1 MLMPSE
7 KPSPGRFFGLDPA
20 MTLGVLDACNEV
32 PPLLPGWEIV
42 GIAGRGGFGTVWRAR
57 RESDGTEAA
66 IKIATADDPDTL
78 ERIEEETGALRALD
92 HPHIV
97 SLLDSGP
104 LDDPGGGLFL
114 AMEFIAGVELCNDI
128 PTGGLPLESA
138 FPWFRQICSAVM
150 HAHDAGILH
159 RDLKP
164 SNILIDA
171 DGQAK
176 VADFGLALP
185 VHRRVHQLSLTRA
198 GMVAGTAEYLPP
210 EAYLPDYQP
219 STATDIFALGV
230 ILHEMLAGTP
240 PRGAWPPIS
249 SSRRVDIR
257 LDELIRRAL
266 DPDPQRRW
274 KSVRDMRD
282 AFEEI
287 AASPPRYAGAPLVT
301 LPIRITDLLWTLTG
315 LFVLVASGSSLLN
328 LRQSSFSLPFD
339 LVGTHS
345 NLIGGY
351 HAVFVLLQP
360 AFALGVWQLIR
371 LWRFR
376 NIPMREALPSPFG
389 LRLGHGRMAAVLVF
403 LGQFFCLWL
412 PAIQIAT
419 IFFDSCVTWLRPDD
433 PAWRAGLTVVC
444 WKEGTMASPWTY
456 PEVGRGFWLQD
467 RYGPPGHPL
476 SHKIDQIGF
485 TPLLFPLMMSI
496 SAVTLLAAL
505 VFTLLVT
512 ARCWWL
518 RDQWL
523 PTLLLLLTAIATASL
538 FAKPTA
544 DFFNPPSP
552 AEVMHEKGNSWISA
566 QTTNH
571 VRRLAHFLLESRRK
585 GADHLPLSDWTGY
598 YNETVNYRKHGVV
611 SRGDIERLWREE
623 AIRADW
629 IDVSIIHNGSSWNPK
644 TGNFKVTVVAVE
656 TCDGKQPGGAS
667 EAAECVLT
675 LSGTITHDGR
685 TSIRNEK
692 FRRTTLYQSLPRHAS
707 LAEAV
712 AWTRNL
718 QRAVDLTAK
727 SPDALQTALN
737 ALFLPLRLTTRESIR
752 GWIRSSPAPDGGL
765 VALLRRQVPAI
776 RPKDVSISE
785 NLPGGRTRIVLRL
798 NPSNPELRE
807 WLTAD
812 LIHHSGGFKCVRLDT
827 SNGS

>member
-32 PPLLPGWEIV
+32 PPLLPGWKIV

-57 RESDGTEAA
+57 RESDGAEAA

-92 HPHIV
+92 HAQIV

-114 AMEFIAGVELCNDI
+114 AMEFIDGMELCHEI

-274 KSVRDMRD
+274 KSVREMRD

-315 LFVLVASGSSLLN
+315 LFVLIASGSSLLH
-328 LRQSSFSLPFD
+328 LRKSPVPPPFD
-339 LVGTHS
+339 LIGKHS
-345 NLIGGY
+345 DFIGGF
-351 HAVFVLLQP
+351 HSVFVLLFP
-360 AFALGVWQLIR
+360 AFALGAWQMLR

-376 NIPMREALPSPFG
+376 NVPMREALPSPFG
-389 LRLGHGRMAAVLVF
+389 LRLGHGRVAAALVF
-403 LGQFFCLWL
+403 CCQLFCLWVPSGQL
-412 PAIQIAT
+412 AT
-419 IFFDSCVTWLRPDD
+419 IFIESCTAWLRPED
-433 PAWRAGLTVVC
+433 PAWRNGLAVVS
-444 WKEGTMASPWTY
+444 GLDGAIVSPWTY
-456 PEVGRGFWLQD
+456 PDTDINFSLQD

-476 SHKIDQIGF
+476 SRYVDRIGF
-485 TPLLFPLMMSI
+485 IPLLYPLSMSFGALALF
-496 SAVTLLAAL
+496 SAMAS
-505 VFTLLVT
+505 TLLVA
-512 ARCWWL
+512 ARSWWQRGRRVMPL
-518 RDQWL
+518 IL
-523 PTLLLLLTAIATASL
+523 GLTCMGSISL
-538 FAKPTA
+538 FAKPTMT
-544 DFFNPPSP
+544 FLNPPPPTSLMRR
-552 AEVMHEKGNSWISA
+552 ESHWVQA
-566 QTTNH
+566 QMTHHLRALSSFLLGARNDFKPLPP
-571 VRRLAHFLLESRRK
+571 LAHWS
-585 GADHLPLSDWTGY
+585 SY
-598 YNETVNYRKHGVV
+598 YAETVDYRNHGMIPRKDVERHWQEGKTRA
-611 SRGDIERLWREE
+611 SQLDISILHIDFNWKADEE
-623 AIRADW
+623 TFIMIAR
-629 IDVSIIHNGSSWNPK
+629 
-644 TGNFKVTVVAVE
+644 AVE
-656 TCDGKQPGGAS
+656 GCDNIEPSAD
-667 EAAECVLT
+667 AFECELR
-675 LSGTITHDGR
+675 LSGTLTRDGH
-685 TSIRNEK
+685 TEILSEK
-692 FRRTTLYQSLPRHAS
+692 FQRKPLYQIVSRPVTLDGTLAWGFALKEAVLLAANDPDTAARS
-707 LAEAV
+707 LA
-712 AWTRNL
+712 
-718 QRAVDLTAK
+718 
-727 SPDALQTALN
+727 P
-737 ALFLPLRLTTRESIR
+737 LFHPLPLTPHRKLD
-752 GWIRSSPAPDGGL
+752 GWIDQIPGTDSGL
-765 VALLRRQVPAI
+765 IAMLRHEMQVLSLD
-776 RPKDVSISE
+776 DVQISGQ
-785 NLPGGRTRIVLRL
+785 LPGGRTRVRLRL
-798 NPSNPELRE
+798 GRSPAKSPR

-812 LIHHSGGFKCVRLDT
+812 LIPHEGSFKCIRLAL
-827 SNGS
+827 